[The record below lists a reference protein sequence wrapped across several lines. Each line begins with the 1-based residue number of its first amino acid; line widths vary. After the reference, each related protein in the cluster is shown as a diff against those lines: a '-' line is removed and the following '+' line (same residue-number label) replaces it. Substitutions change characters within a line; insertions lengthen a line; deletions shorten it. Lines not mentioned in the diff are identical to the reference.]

1 MDKRMSSIVNDIKMK
16 YAEKM
21 ITELNKF
28 LEVYNKR
35 SNESYTFKMDQYPFI
50 IRMIGNYVARL
61 DMTDDKW
68 LDTEI
73 VMSDEVSITMSV
85 FLQSPNDEK
94 ERVKTFLGRLK
105 KAFHHS
111 LDDDVHRYLATTSDF
126 TDDEKEVCF
135 EFYSRVSLLNNAM
148 KAKMFN
154 DTSSDILSN
163 ETISSYAKELK
174 SFNEYSRYISSKKE
188 IALVIQRFDSHIK
201 RMASEKTPSDI
212 FFDV

>member
-1 MDKRMSSIVNDIKMK
+1 
-16 YAEKM
+16 
-21 ITELNKF
+21 
-28 LEVYNKR
+28 
-35 SNESYTFKMDQYPFI
+35 MDQYPFI

-61 DMTDDKW
+61 DIDKW
-68 LDTEI
+68 LESEI

-85 FLQSPNDEK
+85 FLQSPDDEK

-105 KAFHHS
+105 TAFHYS
-111 LDDDVHRYLATTSDF
+111 LDDDVHRYLVETSDF
-126 TDDEKEVCF
+126 SDDEKELCF

-163 ETISSYAKELK
+163 ETISSYANELK

-188 IALVIQRFDSHIK
+188 VALVIQRFDSHIK

>member
-16 YAEKM
+16 YAEKV

-35 SNESYTFKMDQYPFI
+35 PNTSYTFKMDQYPFI

-61 DMTDDKW
+61 DIDKW
-68 LDTEI
+68 LETEI
-73 VMSDEVSITMSV
+73 VMSDDVAITMNV
-85 FLQSPNDEK
+85 FLQSPDDEK

-126 TDDEKEVCF
+126 AHDEKELCF
-135 EFYSRVSLLNNAM
+135 EFYSRVSALNNAM

-163 ETISSYAKELK
+163 ETISSYANELK

-188 IALVIQRFDSHIK
+188 VAVVIQRFDSHIK

>member
-21 ITELNKF
+21 IKELNKF
-28 LEVYNKR
+28 LEVYNKL
-35 SNESYTFKMDQYPFI
+35 SNTSYTFKMDQYPFI

-61 DMTDDKW
+61 DIDKW
-68 LDTEI
+68 LETEI
-73 VMSDEVSITMSV
+73 VMSDEVAITMSV
-85 FLQSPNDEK
+85 FLQSPEDEK

-111 LDDDVHRYLATTSDF
+111 LDDDVHRYIATTSDF
-126 TDDEKEVCF
+126 TDDEKELCF
-135 EFYSRVSLLNNAM
+135 EFYSRVSALNNAM

-154 DTSSDILSN
+154 DTTTDILSN
-163 ETISSYAKELK
+163 ETISSYTNELK

-188 IALVIQRFDSHIK
+188 VALVIQRFDSHIK

>member
-21 ITELNKF
+21 IMELNKF

-35 SNESYTFKMDQYPFI
+35 SDTSYTFKMDQYPFI

-61 DMTDDKW
+61 DIDKW
-68 LDTEI
+68 LESEI
-73 VMSDEVSITMSV
+73 VMSDEVSIMMSV
-85 FLQSPNDEK
+85 FIQSPDDEK

-105 KAFHHS
+105 KAFHYS
-111 LDDDVHRYLATTSDF
+111 LDDDVHRYLAETSDF
-126 TDDEKEVCF
+126 TDDEKELCF
-135 EFYSRVSLLNNAM
+135 EFYRRVSALNNAM

-163 ETISSYAKELK
+163 ATISSYANELK

-188 IALVIQRFDSHIK
+188 VALVIQQFDSHIK
-201 RMASEKTPSDI
+201 RLASEKTPSDI